1 MSRNRRKDS
10 KKGQVKQN
18 APVMTKEMGANRED
32 QYSRAIDIREKR
44 INIVFKTIYVFAIFF
59 VAVFVDMGNR
69 VGKVV
74 DVIYM
79 CEACISAFFLVLISY
94 MVLYIINEMSCLK
107 LYADDLSK
115 DQIEITERSYSN
127 IFSALTLSGL
137 ASILCFL
144 GFLYGKEVLTSEV
157 IVNAFVVLFTLRM
170 ILFTIATFF
179 KDKKK
184 KIVEHGIGCLLITV
198 AIAFMFYGVG
208 LSANI

>member
-1 MSRNRRKDS
+1 MSRNRRKNS

-18 APVMTKEMGANRED
+18 APVMAKEIDVNREE
-32 QYSRAIDIREKR
+32 QYSKAIDIREKR

-59 VAVFVDMGNR
+59 AVIFVDMGNR
-69 VGKVV
+69 VGKAV
-74 DVIYM
+74 DIVYM
-79 CEACISAFFLVLISY
+79 CEACISAFFLILISY
-94 MVLYIINEMSCLK
+94 MVLYIINEMNCLK

-115 DQIEITERSYSN
+115 NQIEITERSYSN

-137 ASILCFL
+137 TSVLCFL
-144 GFLYGKEVLTSEV
+144 GFAYGKDALTAQLTVS
-157 IVNAFVVLFTLRM
+157 IFVALLMLRM
-170 ILFTIATFF
+170 LLLTIGTCF

-184 KIVEHGIGCLLITV
+184 RIIEHCVGCIIITV

>member
-1 MSRNRRKDS
+1 MSRNRRKKS

-18 APVMTKEMGANRED
+18 VSVMTKEKGANREE
-32 QYSRAIDIREKR
+32 QYSKAIDIREKR

-59 VAVFVDMGNR
+59 AAIFVDMGNR
-69 VGKVV
+69 VGKIV

-79 CEACISAFFLVLISY
+79 CEACISAFFLILISY
-94 MVLYIINEMSCLK
+94 MVLYIINEMNCLK

-127 IFSALTLSGL
+127 IFSALTLSGFT
-137 ASILCFL
+137 SILCFL
-144 GFLYGKEVLTSEV
+144 GFVYGKDALTAQLTVSIFVALLMLRVLLIT
-157 IVNAFVVLFTLRM
+157 IGTL
-170 ILFTIATFF
+170 L

-184 KIVEHGIGCLLITV
+184 RIIEHCVGCIIITV